1 MIMNRP
7 DPSVAV
13 RALKSA
19 APYIR
24 MYKNKVFIIKAGGA
38 VFSDEISTRALIEQV
53 APSNTVLDYDGDAV
67 RIIGL
72 ADGHL
77 DTRKS
82 DTDLTIAVISL
93 GPGARG
99 NFSHGRY
106 IVPDLPRW

>member
-1 MIMNRP
+1 VGRGRPRVWRRQVRLQMIQRQAYPMKASRNR
-7 DPSVAV
+7 
-13 RALKSA
+13 
-19 APYIR
+19 
-24 MYKNKVFIIKAGGA
+24 AGGA
-38 VFSDEISTRALIEQV
+38 L
-53 APSNTVLDYDGDAV
+53 NTALDYDGDAV
-67 RIIGL
+67 RISGL